1 MRRGETYEQ
10 ARDAILDGI
19 GDDGHMKIWRRT
31 DPDMATVMR
40 MQGEGL
46 VTCSVVQID
55 EQSSY
60 LKVEKTSDQGS
71 SDDGH

>member
-10 ARDAILDGI
+10 ARDAILNGI
-19 GDDGHMKIWRRT
+19 GDGGHMKVWRRT
-31 DPDMATVMR
+31 DPDMPTVMR

-60 LKVEKTSDQGS
+60 LKVERARSEVSGDA
-71 SDDGH
+71 

>member
-10 ARDAILDGI
+10 ARDAILNGI
-19 GDDGHMKIWRRT
+19 GDGGHMKIWRRT

-40 MQGEGL
+40 MQSEGL

-60 LKVEKTSDQGS
+60 LKVEKAQARTSGGAS
-71 SDDGH
+71 